1 VPPSEHEQ
9 QALEAREQA
18 LYEQDPAF
26 AHRVRS
32 ENILRHRP
40 GRLTLSVFGFMVGLA
55 LMLAFCLT
63 TAVVVG
69 VAGFLIMFVSL
80 DTFWTSPGR
89 MGKVRLELTRWGPR
103 KGSSIDT

>member
-1 VPPSEHEQ
+1 M
-9 QALEAREQA
+9 EQA
-18 LYEQDPAF
+18 LYEQDPTF

-32 ENILRHRP
+32 ENTLRHRP

-80 DTFWTSPGR
+80 DILWTSAGR
-89 MGKVRLELTRWGPR
+89 MDKVRLDPTRWGRR
-103 KGSSIDT
+103 KGPSIDT